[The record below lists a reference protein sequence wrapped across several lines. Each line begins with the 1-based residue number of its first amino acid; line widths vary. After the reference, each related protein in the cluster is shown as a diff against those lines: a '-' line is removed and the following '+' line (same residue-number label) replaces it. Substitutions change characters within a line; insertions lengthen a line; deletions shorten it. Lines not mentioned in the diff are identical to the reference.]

1 MQIGVGFFIRGVS
14 ICGEFVTFTGK
25 PQTGESKLTFTTMG
39 NILEVEK
46 VVKQYGDFT
55 ALNEVSLSVP
65 KGSIYGLLGPNG
77 AGKTSLIRIINQ
89 ITLPDSGTILLDGE
103 KLQPKHVQFIGYLP
117 EERGLYKTMK
127 VGEQCLYLAQMK
139 GLSKSEAK
147 IQLDYWFDRLDIKGW
162 WDKKIQELSKGMA
175 QKIQFVVT
183 VLHKPK
189 LLIFDEPF
197 SGFDPVNANLIKDEI
212 LALRENGATIIFSTH
227 RMESVEELC
236 DHIALIHKSNKL
248 IEGRLDDV
256 KRQYRSNTFEV
267 GVLTANVE
275 GLMYDLTQKFQL
287 SQTDFKS
294 LNDELKLDVQ
304 IGNAAPNELLSIL
317 TQRGQVT
324 HFVEK
329 IPSVNDIFIQT
340 VKDK

>member
-1 MQIGVGFFIRGVS
+1 
-14 ICGEFVTFTGK
+14 
-25 PQTGESKLTFTTMG
+25 MG
-39 NILEVEK
+39 TILEVK
-46 VVKQYGDFT
+46 NVVKKYGDYV
-55 ALNEVSLSVP
+55 ALNEVSLTIP

-89 ITLPDSGTILLDGE
+89 ITMPDSGEIIFDGE
-103 KLQPKHVQFIGYLP
+103 KLSSKHIQYIGYLP

-139 GLSKSEAK
+139 GLSKAEAK
-147 IQLDYWFDRLDIKGW
+147 KQLEYWFERLGIQGW
-162 WDKKIQELSKGMA
+162 WNKKIQELSKGMA
-175 QKIQFVVT
+175 QKVQFVVC

-197 SGFDPVNANLIKDEI
+197 SGFDPINANVIKDEI
-212 LALRENGATIIFSTH
+212 LELQKQGATIIFSTH

-248 IEGRLDDV
+248 IEGSLDDV
-256 KRQYRSNTFEV
+256 KRKFRTNSFEV
-267 GVLTANVE
+267 GILSDNVE
-275 GLMYDLTQKFQL
+275 GLMYDITQKFTVG
-287 SQTDFKS
+287 QTNFKS
-294 LNDELKLDVQ
+294 LNNEVKLEIQ
-304 IGNAAPNELLSIL
+304 LGNATPNELLNIL

-329 IPSVNDIFIQT
+329 IPSVTDIFIQT
-340 VKDK
+340 VSQ

>member
-1 MQIGVGFFIRGVS
+1 MN
-14 ICGEFVTFTGK
+14 
-25 PQTGESKLTFTTMG
+25 
-39 NILEVEK
+39 NILEVNK
-46 VVKQYGDFT
+46 VVKQYGDYT
-55 ALNEVSLSVP
+55 ALNEVSISVP

-89 ITLPDSGTILLDGE
+89 ITLPDSGSVLLDGE
-103 KLQPKHVQFIGYLP
+103 KLQPKHIQSIGYLP
-117 EERGLYKTMK
+117 EERGLYKSMK

-139 GLSKSEAK
+139 GLSKAEAK
-147 IQLDYWFDRLDIKGW
+147 KQLEYWFDKLDIKGW
-162 WDKKIQELSKGMA
+162 WNKKIEELSKGMA

-183 VLHKPK
+183 VLHQPK

-212 LALRENGATIIFSTH
+212 LELRERGATIIFSTH

-248 IEGRLDDV
+248 IEGKLNDV
-256 KRQYRSNTFEV
+256 KREYRSNTFEV
-267 GVLTANVE
+267 GVLTSNVE
-275 GLMYDLTQKFQL
+275 GLMFDLTQKFTV
-287 SQTDFKS
+287 SAASFKS
-294 LNDELKLDVQ
+294 LNDDLKLNIQ
-304 IGNAAPNELLSIL
+304 LGSATANELLHIL

-340 VKDK
+340 VTQ

>member
-1 MQIGVGFFIRGVS
+1 MS
-14 ICGEFVTFTGK
+14 A
-25 PQTGESKLTFTTMG
+25 
-39 NILEVEK
+39 ILEVNN
-46 VVKQYGDFT
+46 VVKKYGDYV

-77 AGKTSLIRIINQ
+77 AGKTSLLRIINQ
-89 ITLPDSGTILLDGE
+89 ITMPDNGEVIFDGE
-103 KLQPKHVQFIGYLP
+103 KLSAKHIQYIGYLP

-139 GLSKSEAK
+139 GLSKAEAK
-147 IQLDYWFDRLDIKGW
+147 KQLEYWFERLGIQGW
-162 WDKKIQELSKGMA
+162 WNKKIQELSKGMA
-175 QKIQFVVT
+175 QKVQFVVC

-197 SGFDPVNANLIKDEI
+197 SGFDPMNANVIKNEI
-212 LALRENGATIIFSTH
+212 LELQKQGATIIFSTH

-248 IEGRLDDV
+248 IEGSLDGV
-256 KRQYRSNTFEV
+256 KRKFRTNSFEV
-267 GVLTANVE
+267 GILSDNVE
-275 GLMYDLTQKFQL
+275 GLMYDITQKFNAT
-287 SQTDFKS
+287 QTNFKS
-294 LNDELKLDVQ
+294 LNNEIKLEIQ
-304 IGNAAPNELLSIL
+304 LGSATPNELLHIL

-329 IPSVNDIFIQT
+329 IPSVTDIFIQT
-340 VKDK
+340 VSPPTPEGGVATNRN

>member
-1 MQIGVGFFIRGVS
+1 MA
-14 ICGEFVTFTGK
+14 
-25 PQTGESKLTFTTMG
+25 
-39 NILEVEK
+39 NILEVDR
-46 VVKQYGDFT
+46 VVKQYGDYV

-103 KLQPKHVQFIGYLP
+103 KLQPKHVQYIGYPP
-117 EERGLYKTMK
+117 EERGLYKSMK

-139 GLSKSEAK
+139 GLSKAEAK
-147 IQLDYWFDRLDIKGW
+147 KQLDYWFDRLDITGW
-162 WDKKIQELSKGMA
+162 WNKKIEELSKGMA

-197 SGFDPVNANLIKDEI
+197 SGFDPVNANIIKDEI
-212 LALRENGATIIFSTH
+212 LALKEGGATIIFSTH

-236 DHIALIHKSNKL
+236 DYIALIHKSNKL
-248 IEGRLDDV
+248 IEGPLNEV
-256 KRQYRSNTFEV
+256 KRKYRSNTYEV
-267 GVLTANVE
+267 GIMSDNVE
-275 GLMYDLTQKFQL
+275 KLLFDVTQKFSL
-287 SQTDFKS
+287 TKTNFKS
-294 LNDELKLDVQ
+294 LNDELKFNIQL
-304 IGNAAPNELLSIL
+304 GNASPNELLHLL
-317 TQRGQVT
+317 TQSGQVT

-329 IPSVNDIFIQT
+329 IPTVNDIFIES
-340 VKDK
+340 VREK

>member
-1 MQIGVGFFIRGVS
+1 MS
-14 ICGEFVTFTGK
+14 N
-25 PQTGESKLTFTTMG
+25 L
-39 NILEVEK
+39 LEVNNI
-46 VVKQYGDFT
+46 VKQYGDYI

-65 KGSIYGLLGPNG
+65 QGSIYGLLGPNG

-89 ITLPDSGTILLDGE
+89 ITLPDSGEIILDGE
-103 KLQPKHVQFIGYLP
+103 KLQPKHVQYIGYLP
-117 EERGLYKTMK
+117 EERGLYKSMK

-139 GLSKSEAK
+139 GLSKAEAK
-147 IQLDYWFDRLDIKGW
+147 KQLEYWFDKLEIQGW
-162 WDKKIQELSKGMA
+162 WNKKIEELSKGMA
-175 QKIQFVVT
+175 QKIQFVVC

-197 SGFDPVNANLIKDEI
+197 SGFDPVNANIIKDEI
-212 LALRENGATIIFSTH
+212 LALKEQGSTIIFSTH

-256 KRQYRSNTFEV
+256 RREFKTNSFEV
-267 GVLTANVE
+267 GILSDNVE
-275 GLMYDLTQKFQL
+275 GLMYDITQKFKVAPAYFKTL
-287 SQTDFKS
+287 S
-294 LNDELKLDVQ
+294 NDLKLEIQ
-304 IGNAAPNELLSIL
+304 LGNATPNELLNIL
-317 TQRGQVT
+317 VQRGQVT

-340 VKDK
+340 VTK